1 MWCKLIY
8 LLLNSQKAGG
18 CIIFS
23 TIRWNRGQVG
33 LASPP
38 SWLQGN
44 KTTLSPAP
52 GEACRPQ
59 SVVLG
64 RARLVLSW
72 NPQLPCPCPVGG
84 HGWDLTTRKSYP
96 QKQCVPWQHITLGCS
111 LALLSSIR
119 SEFQRGVAS
128 HLVGINVAVGNALSV
143 IPTQQDKVLPNL
155 LGLVLF
161 GDKFLFSQGVTY
173 EETQNRRKSRLEGS
187 RSLSNKYRFYWGET
201 GKHLRNDGAK
211 VEAGP
216 PKDSTLER
224 TLHTSPTG
232 SHSDTLG

>member
-1 MWCKLIY
+1 MQLIY
-8 LLLNSQKAGG
+8 LLLNSQKGG
-18 CIIFS
+18 GYIIFS
-23 TIRWNRGQVG
+23 MIRWNRGQVG

-44 KTTLSPAP
+44 KTTLSPAS
-52 GEACRPQ
+52 GEACSTERCPWH
-59 SVVLG
+59 
-64 RARLVLSW
+64 ARLVLSW
-72 NPQLPCPCPVGG
+72 NPRLPCPCPVGG
-84 HGWDLTTRKSYP
+84 PGWDLTTRKSYP
-96 QKQCVPWQHITLGCS
+96 QKQCVPWQHITLVRS
-111 LALLSSIR
+111 LALVLSIR
-119 SEFQRGVAS
+119 LEFQRGVAS

-173 EETQNRRKSRLEGS
+173 EETQNPRKSGLEGS
-187 RSLSNKYRFYWGET
+187 RSLSNKYRFYWWET
-201 GKHLRNDGAK
+201 GKHLRNDGGE